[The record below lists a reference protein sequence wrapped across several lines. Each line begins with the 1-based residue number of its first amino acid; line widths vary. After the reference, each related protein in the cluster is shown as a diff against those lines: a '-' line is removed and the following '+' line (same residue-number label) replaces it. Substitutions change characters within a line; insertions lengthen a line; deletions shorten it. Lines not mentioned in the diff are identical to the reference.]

1 MKGKKGLGVACSF
14 LRSRGRDMSQT
25 CLLGRRVK
33 QQFIREIRTVRA
45 ETKAEEPVRREP
57 VLSCCW
63 IADVYTGVVFVGML
77 IISSCLLS
85 GDLC

>member
-14 LRSRGRDMSQT
+14 LRAGERDVNQT

-33 QQFIREIRTVRA
+33 QQFIREIRTARA
-45 ETKAEEPVRREP
+45 ETNAEEPVRSVS
-57 VLSCCW
+57 VLSCGW
-63 IADVYTGVVFVGML
+63 ITEVYTGVVFVGML
-77 IISSCLLS
+77 SISSCLPI